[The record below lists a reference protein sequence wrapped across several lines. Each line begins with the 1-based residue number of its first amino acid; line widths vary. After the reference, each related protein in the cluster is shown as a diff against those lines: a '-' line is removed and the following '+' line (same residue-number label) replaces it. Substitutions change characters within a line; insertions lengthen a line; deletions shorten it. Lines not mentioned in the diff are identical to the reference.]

1 MFRWNCY
8 RMSDLCL
15 LLLEQW
21 RRCWA
26 LVLVEKFCRCVY
38 YFQWDTHTVSMSMP
52 NKAKKKNCAI
62 LLLWC
67 ENLGE
72 CFRQSNSTSG
82 SESSSG
88 QALHSDL
95 HRLER
100 SRWIC
105 EAGALAGCPESDP
118 AELPAGQQRQREW
131 TAARRAVLL
140 VEGHLSDHHPQG
152 GLPRWRLLHL
162 HLWTASFWFKAGTD
176 MSHCWRWVKLF
187 IINNLIS
194 IKL

>member
-1 MFRWNCY
+1 MELLFY
-8 RMSDLCL
+8 RTSELCPF
-15 LLLEQW
+15 LLEQW
-21 RRCWA
+21 RCWSPP
-26 LVLVEKFCRCVY
+26 LVENFCRCVY
-38 YFQWDTHTVSMSMP
+38 YFQWDTYTVSMSMP
-52 NKAKKKNCAI
+52 NNATNTTSSCAS

-67 ENLGE
+67 EKLGG

-105 EAGALAGCPESDP
+105 EAGALAGCPEPDP
-118 AELPAGQQRQREW
+118 AELPAGQQRQCEW

-140 VEGHLSDHHPQG
+140 VEGHLGNHHPQG
-152 GLPRWRLLHL
+152 GLPGWRLLHL
-162 HLWTASFWFKAGTD
+162 HLWAASFWFKAGTD
-176 MSHCWRWVKLF
+176 MPHCWWWVKLL
-187 IINNLIS
+187 IINVNLLYI
-194 IKL
+194 